1 MIKGVDRGLVG
12 AEAPKMLEAS
22 PQHLGFGIQNT
33 KHNKRS
39 GEVIV
44 MLGLGLGLMLR
55 NVGLDLDLS
64 LGGCGFGLQGC
75 GLVNITAL
83 TLRRLLFLVFLT
95 STM

>member
-1 MIKGVDRGLVG
+1 
-12 AEAPKMLEAS
+12 
-22 PQHLGFGIQNT
+22 
-33 KHNKRS
+33 
-39 GEVIV
+39 